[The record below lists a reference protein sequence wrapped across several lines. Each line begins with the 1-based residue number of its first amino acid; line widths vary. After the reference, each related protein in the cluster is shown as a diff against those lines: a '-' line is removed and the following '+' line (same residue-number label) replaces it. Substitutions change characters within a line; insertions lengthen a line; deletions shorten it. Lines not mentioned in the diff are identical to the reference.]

1 MLVFWS
7 QIAKFMGPT
16 WVLSAP
22 DGTHIGPMNL
32 AITGVSK
39 HEAWLKAV
47 QLAPWATGFA
57 AIYFHE
63 HMSRIEQQTCLM
75 IIQGKHVIYICQH
88 PLWMMTWANVG
99 PASRPLYRRW
109 SNVGPTYI
117 TDTEMSWFWL
127 NFHLWLHWKLSK
139 LQFAVQPVMK
149 ISPKWNFHFSDCCLN
164 CIQIRIS
171 YIYRGISKCDSI
183 PFRSPYKYILKII
196 Q

>member
-1 MLVFWS
+1 MRDVGILVPDS
-7 QIAKFMGPT
+7 KVHGTNMGPT

-39 HEAWLKAV
+39 NEAWLKAV
-47 QLAPWATGFA
+47 QLAPRATGFA

-75 IIQGKHVIYICQH
+75 IIQGKHIIYICQH

-109 SNVGPTYI
+109 SNLHHWHRNVLILMKFSSLTALEVVKI
-117 TDTEMSWFWL
+117 TICSSTSDENFAKMEFSFQWL
-127 NFHLWLHWKLSK
+127 LSELHT
-139 LQFAVQPVMK
+139 
-149 ISPKWNFHFSDCCLN
+149 D
-164 CIQIRIS
+164 
-171 YIYRGISKCDSI
+171 
-183 PFRSPYKYILKII
+183 
-196 Q
+196 